1 MCIIRHNFMA
11 IGQANAEIWQFFSK
25 CQLLPSWICFVDV
38 WTTCEEYFVLL
49 MTVENLVGINAV
61 VF

>member
-1 MCIIRHNFMA
+1 MA

-38 WTTCEEYFVLL
+38 WTTCEEYFVVL